1 MAARAKPPLN
11 DENFSALMARLGVAF
26 TAGDKIAVAVSG
38 GGDSIALALL
48 LKEFCKNNRLPL
60 VALTVDHG
68 LRPESANEAAQ
79 VALWMKAADVPHQ
92 ALKWMGEKPQTHIQE
107 LAREA
112 RYRLMADYCRKHNIK
127 YLCLAH
133 HADDQAETIL
143 FRLAKGSGIDGLGGM
158 RGLAVYNN
166 DLSLLRPLLTV
177 RHDDLIAYNKSQKAE
192 WVEDPS
198 NQNIRYAR
206 ARIRNSFDVL
216 EKDGLTVERLCRLA
230 ERLQN
235 VSQIISE
242 ITDNEYKN
250 NIIYINTERIEI
262 KYNQLSSCHIEIVS
276 RIIIKAIEHFYP
288 DKNYPARLED
298 VERLAGRLKHDT
310 GFRGATLAGCIFR
323 KKKNSLLVMRETG
336 R

>member
-11 DENFSALMARLGVAF
+11 DENFSALMARLGIDFAV
-26 TAGDKIAVAVSG
+26 GDKIAVALSG

-48 LKEFCKNNRLPL
+48 LKEFCKNNKLSL

-79 VALWMKAADVPHQ
+79 VALWMKAAGVLHQ
-92 ALKWMGEKPQTHIQE
+92 TLKWTGKKPQTHIQE

-158 RGLAVYNN
+158 RNAVPYDNE
-166 DLSLLRPLLTV
+166 LILLRPLLSV
-177 RHDDLIAYNKSQKAE
+177 RHDDLIAYNKSQNAE

-198 NQNIRYAR
+198 NQSNRYAR
-206 ARIRNSFDVL
+206 ARIRNSFNVL
-216 EKDGLTVERLCRLA
+216 EKEGLTVDRLCRLA
-230 ERLQN
+230 DRLQ
-235 VSQIISE
+235 SASE
-242 ITDNEYKN
+242 IVAEATDNAYKN
-250 NIIYINTERIEI
+250 NTIFINTERIEI
-262 KYNQLSSCHIEIVS
+262 KYNELSSCHIEIVS
-276 RIIIKAIEHFYP
+276 RIIIKTIEHFYP
-288 DKNYPARLED
+288 EKNYPARLED
-298 VERLAGRLKHDT
+298 VERLAGRLKHDS

-323 KKKNSLLVMRETG
+323 KKKNALLVMRESF
-336 R
+336 